1 MKQGLTRLL
10 VIAESR
16 AWAAMIETALRDKTD
31 IRVVVA
37 RPAALAR
44 LMEEYDP
51 TVVILALTTARVAG
65 ALETIAGVP
74 HGPPMILLVDSPRGA
89 WTAVARRAGV
99 HAVLGHDATVEQI
112 TAAIGAATAGLIAL
126 HPDVF
131 GAAARPTFGD
141 SGDEGALT
149 VREREILEMMAEG
162 LSNRTIARRLGIS
175 MYTVK
180 SHVASILGKLRAG
193 SRTEAVTLGVRS
205 GLISL

>member
-10 VIAESR
+10 VVAESS

-31 IRVVVA
+31 LRVVVG
-37 RPAALAR
+37 RPTALAH
-44 LMEEYDP
+44 LIEEHDP
-51 TVVILALTTARVAG
+51 RVVLLASTTARVAG

-74 HGPPMILLVDSPRGA
+74 HGPPVILVVDSPRGA

-99 HAVLGHDATVEQI
+99 QAVLGRDATVEQV
-112 TAAIGAATAGLIAL
+112 TAAIGATTAGLITL

-131 GAAARPTFGD
+131 GAAARPTVDG
-141 SGDEGALT
+141 SEDESALT
-149 VREREILEMMAEG
+149 TREREILEMMAEG
-162 LSNRTIARRLGIS
+162 LSNRLIARRLGIS
-175 MYTVK
+175 TYTVK